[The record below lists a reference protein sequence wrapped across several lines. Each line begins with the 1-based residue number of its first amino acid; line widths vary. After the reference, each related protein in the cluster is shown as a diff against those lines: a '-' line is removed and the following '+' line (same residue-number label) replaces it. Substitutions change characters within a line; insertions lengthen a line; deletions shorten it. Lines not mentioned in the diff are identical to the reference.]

1 MTDEV
6 IEYRAAQTLDV
17 HYPERVIELIAVPYD
32 EPADV
37 IIRGRPVRETVA
49 PGAFAGVAGNV
60 SVNRAHDVERPL
72 GKVIAFHPGDPRG
85 LRTELR
91 ITPRLAEGD
100 DVLALAADGL
110 LSPSVGFSILP
121 GGEQWSADRRS
132 RRVTKARLVHIG
144 LTGDPAYSGAKVLD
158 VRAQGPLVDAGPRTP
173 TPNLDRLRLEL
184 AAERAGLVVPLC
196 VTPAV

>member
-1 MTDEV
+1 MTET

-17 HYPERVIELIAVPYD
+17 HFPERVIELIAVPYD
-32 EPADV
+32 EDADV
-37 IIRGRPVRETVA
+37 VVRGRPCRESVA
-49 PGAFAGVAGNV
+49 PGAFAGVSGPV

-85 LRTELR
+85 LRTEIR

-100 DVLALAADGL
+100 EVLALAEDGL
-110 LSPSVGFSILP
+110 LSPSVGFGVLP
-121 GGEQWSADRRS
+121 GGEQWTVDRRA

-144 LTGDPAYSGAKVLD
+144 LTGDPAYRGATVLD
-158 VRAQGPLVDAGPRTP
+158 VRHGQLVAAGPVLEAAARQP

-184 AAERAGLVVPLC
+184 AAQKAGLSLP
-196 VTPAV
+196 